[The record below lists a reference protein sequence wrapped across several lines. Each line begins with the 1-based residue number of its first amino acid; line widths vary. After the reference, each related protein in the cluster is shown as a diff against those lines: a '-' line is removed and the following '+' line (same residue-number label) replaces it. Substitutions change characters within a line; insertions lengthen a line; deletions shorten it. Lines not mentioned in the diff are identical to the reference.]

1 MSDTTLLTPGALQ
14 EGKTESVI
22 KRPKRAPPL
31 IPEIKKKVDEEWN
44 KEIKEINK
52 VLKSTHS
59 AFTRSHK
66 K

>member
-1 MSDTTLLTPGALQ
+1 MSDATLLTPGALQ

-31 IPEIKKKVDEEWN
+31 IPEIKKVDEEWN

-59 AFTRSHK
+59 AFT
-66 K
+66 